1 MELEPISDNAKVNE
15 AVVRAGSPGSV
26 VVPGSV
32 GSAHDAGA
40 LTVNNPITA
49 ASAMTLPIYFRPI
62 TGTVCSVEAASKGN
76 RAESRVQLT
85 GYPLSHL

>member
-32 GSAHDAGA
+32 GSAHDAG
-40 LTVNNPITA
+40 
-49 ASAMTLPIYFRPI
+49 R
-62 TGTVCSVEAASKGN
+62 
-76 RAESRVQLT
+76 
-85 GYPLSHL
+85 